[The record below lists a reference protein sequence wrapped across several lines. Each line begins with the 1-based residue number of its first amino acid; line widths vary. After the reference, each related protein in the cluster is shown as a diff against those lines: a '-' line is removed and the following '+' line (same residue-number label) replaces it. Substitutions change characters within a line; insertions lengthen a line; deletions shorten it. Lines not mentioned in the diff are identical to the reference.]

1 MLFFQEKEANSGE
14 EGNIEQVSIFLPMNP
29 NNAFQKSFR
38 LRSNEISPKPVI
50 NGVLFDETVN
60 GATVG
65 GEIGGISVGIYK
77 KPKQIVGEFGGHV
90 VDVNPKGKSNRVIWM
105 GIESI
110 RFGIENGVVE
120 VVDV

>member
-1 MLFFQEKEANSGE
+1 MECYIHKKKKITDHKKKNHNNKIGK
-14 EGNIEQVSIFLPMNP
+14 IEW
-29 NNAFQKSFR
+29 
-38 LRSNEISPKPVI
+38 NE
-50 NGVLFDETVN
+50 NLFDETVN